1 MTIIN
6 VFREKNVISRTL
18 SVLYSRLNKRKKEKL
33 KEKRKKYLCVDKKKE
48 NRDRIKST
56 TILADMKKQR
66 KKGKSK
72 KNYDVTYYVLSIN

>member
-1 MTIIN
+1 LTIIN

-72 KNYDVTYYVLSIN
+72 KKL